1 MLNHK
6 GQSATEMAIFGTLII
21 AAFSFIIMFSER
33 INRQQSYIMQGFRES
48 LKEARSLKGPVS
60 YTKYADRRMP
70 NVSTPMALGNQETF
84 STNSNVMWGN
94 QFGIS
99 SSNTLGLAATEL
111 SKSYTYIKLN
121 DAPLIEVPDIATP
134 AAGTI
139 ATEVTTTTQ
148 QTHTE
153 YEPEQ
158 FPGLVYKLTE
168 PNATFLLFSNGKL
181 VCTGTKNKQQL
192 EDRSRNEAS
201 LEEEIRNISDSRKNL
216 EQIDTEYVT
225 VARAIRTRKNRESPS

>member
-153 YEPEQ
+153 NDQ
-158 FPGLVYKLTE
+158 VLTKSAGVNSVSTKTLTVTDKLTE
-168 PNATFLLFSNGKL
+168 VSPDYNKTFYLGQDGKYY
-181 VCTGTKNKQQL
+181 V
-192 EDRSRNEAS
+192 
-201 LEEEIRNISDSRKNL
+201 DSSSKL
-216 EQIDTEYVT
+216 
-225 VARAIRTRKNRESPS
+225 IRTSAIGN